1 MAVRVEVIPEVV
13 DDLEKVKQTGRIRE
27 FLAKLVRLED
37 EGSEVGEPLGHR
49 GETNLTGWRKI
60 VVGDRNWRIVF
71 QMTSPEVAMVGVIG
85 DRADAACYLEL
96 AKRLGPGRASQT
108 LSLAA
113 ALTLLFAAK
122 QKKPRRRLT
131 GEAVGRQNSI

>member
-1 MAVRVEVIPEVV
+1 MPVRVEVILEVI
-13 DDLEKVKQTGRIRE
+13 DDLDEVKKTGRIRE

-37 EGSEVGEPLGHR
+37 EGADVGEPLGHR

-71 QMTSPEVAMVGVIG
+71 RMTSPEVALVGVIG
-85 DRADAACYLEL
+85 DRADAECYLEL
-96 AKRLGPGRASQT
+96 ARRLGPGRASQT

-113 ALTLLFAAK
+113 ALTLLYAAK
-122 QKKPRRRLT
+122 QRKPGRR
-131 GEAVGRQNSI
+131 